1 MLTPR
6 ATDTRA
12 MQQKVQIARRQ
23 LRLTDD
29 DYRAILR
36 RVTGRDSSRA
46 CGPAELDALIDEFKR
61 LGFRPT
67 TRAKRGAK
75 PISPRAQ
82 IRMIHAV
89 FQDIRPHLAVG
100 DDSTLRAFVQRQT
113 RSEATPDG
121 VSAPEFLDADQ
132 ANKVLEGLKAWL
144 KRLRARA
151 AEAPS

>member
-1 MLTPR
+1 M
-6 ATDTRA
+6 
-12 MQQKVQIARRQ
+12 
-23 LRLTDD
+23 
-29 DYRAILR
+29 
-36 RVTGRDSSRA
+36 
-46 CGPAELDALIDEFKR
+46 DALIDEFKR

-144 KRLRARA
+144 KRLQARA